1 MRTSKQLRTFAVAS
15 AAAMT
20 LGLAACENGDGLDD
34 NGFDDG
40 VEAPAEDGLDDDGRP
55 RTVSTT
61 TALRTTVSTTRTT
74 STADVGVE
82 AITGREVG
90 PGLAAGSHSFGMLDR

>member
-20 LGLAACENGDGLDD
+20 LGLAACENGDVVDD

-40 VEAPAEDGLDDDGRP
+40 VEAPADDGLDDEDDLDG
-55 RTVSTT
+55 
-61 TALRTTVSTTRTT
+61 
-74 STADVGVE
+74 
-82 AITGREVG
+82 
-90 PGLAAGSHSFGMLDR
+90 

>member
-15 AAAMT
+15 AAAMA

-40 VEAPAEDGLDDDGRP
+40 VEAPADDGTMDEDALEDNGLDDDGDLDEDGLDD
-55 RTVSTT
+55 
-61 TALRTTVSTTRTT
+61 
-74 STADVGVE
+74 
-82 AITGREVG
+82 
-90 PGLAAGSHSFGMLDR
+90 